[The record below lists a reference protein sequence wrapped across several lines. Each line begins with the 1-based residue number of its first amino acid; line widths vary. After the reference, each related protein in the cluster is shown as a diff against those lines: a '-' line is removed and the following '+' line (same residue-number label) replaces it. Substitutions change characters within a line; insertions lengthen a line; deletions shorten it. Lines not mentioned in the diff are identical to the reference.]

1 MDNNFTSE
9 KLILLLK
16 DIGDRTEFASDD
28 QLCKLIGI
36 SEDKYK
42 RILGTKKGNRDF
54 PNTYDPK
61 LYTGAIEYII
71 DRKAAE
77 HRIVLEKIK
86 RFVDENEI
94 RDEGIDQAFADL
106 KPIRGKTRPDDEQA
120 AECLEKVLGQL
131 ERIIALRTYDLPDAR
146 PADPIC
152 EPAPHAEAP
161 MPAPSLTLTPRLV
174 KALLYDKTPA
184 NPEGPLLPGP
194 APDDRDFL
202 QLVLTPDLI
211 ELVETDPAS
220 SLERFMAGATPAALA
235 TALADRLSTDE
246 GTRCAKML
254 KKCATLAARLD
265 QAAFFATARFAYR
278 ALEQASCNPHNVR
291 SARAAFASL
300 SDGDVARGMLVL
312 FLQASLGENQYH
324 RIRRIMTQPAIVHA
338 AHTV

>member
-94 RDEGIDQAFADL
+94 HDEGIDQAFADL
-106 KPIRGKTRPDDEQA
+106 KPTHGKARPDDEQA

-146 PADPIC
+146 PADPTRNSMPRPE
-152 EPAPHAEAP
+152 EPTPP
-161 MPAPSLTLTPRLV
+161 PSPTLTLHLV

-194 APDDRDFL
+194 APNDRDFL

-211 ELVETDPAS
+211 ELAENDPAC
-220 SLERFMAGATPAALA
+220 SLERFMAGTMPASLA
-235 TALADRLSTDE
+235 TTLADRLSTDE

-254 KKCATLAARLD
+254 KKCTSLAARLD
-265 QAAFFATARFAYR
+265 EAAFFAATRFAYR
-278 ALEQASCNPHNVR
+278 ALEQASPNPQNVR

-300 SDGDVARGMLVL
+300 SDGIAARGILVL

-324 RIRRIMTQPAIVHA
+324 RVRRIMAQPAVARATRI
-338 AHTV
+338 